1 MYSNVFLRTII
12 FYNFAR
18 KGRISRQLILWDTFE
33 CDITGEPKKI
43 KKEKDKVRTESIR
56 VLFLLK
62 TAKVHECY
70 TLRPR

>member
-1 MYSNVFLRTII
+1 M
-12 FYNFAR
+12 
-18 KGRISRQLILWDTFE
+18 
-33 CDITGEPKKI
+33 DITGEPKKI